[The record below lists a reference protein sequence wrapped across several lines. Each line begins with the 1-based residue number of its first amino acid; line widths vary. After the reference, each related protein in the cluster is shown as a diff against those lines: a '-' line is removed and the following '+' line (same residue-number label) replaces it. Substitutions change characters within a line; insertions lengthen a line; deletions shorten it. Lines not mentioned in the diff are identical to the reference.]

1 LIKIIRRKND
11 ERMHEEEKIR
21 IKEERERKNEGRVKK
36 E

>member
-1 LIKIIRRKND
+1 
-11 ERMHEEEKIR
+11 MHEEEKIR